1 MIDTELKKKF
11 AAFIKANLT
20 SDSMSE
26 EDIIWILDECDKGN
40 KPTYDDFVKARRQ
53 PKNIESEDIHCQNCK
68 NSLLTFADDP
78 CKNCLMPDDHQP
90 TGFVHTCF
98 DKKEKETEVNCCEC
112 KNSDVKWYEEPCK
125 TCIRTGIHK
134 YFEKKDIVDAKD
146 RSMDF
151 GPNMMRQEEFK
162 IPDSIKMIIDQNM
175 KPSIVFPQLDGLKED
190 IKTYHDDTE
199 KYLTGFSGWLTRI
212 ETKVNTIKSHQIDL
226 EKANHAIEESLE
238 SINAKLDILDQR
250 MHDLRQHQILKDM
263 KCVTQV
269 KDISVRPEPKF
280 KINDEVQVLSD
291 LIKVKYTITDIFWS
305 NGPTSANGYY
315 YVVERP
321 NVKKHVHEDKLIPF
335 KQESKDIPSMAKEPP
350 KFKVGDIVKVTN
362 DSRNNDFFVCRI
374 KWSEHSKQWNYL
386 ISLDLENISGAF
398 WRMEKWLT
406 KSEDH
411 SEPLF
416 NVGDKVKLKHGK
428 VIYDVYSI
436 TYFMHDKKKVYRY
449 KIGHSASTTHYE
461 NENRLIKA

>member
-1 MIDTELKKKF
+1 MIDNELKKKF
-11 AAFIKANLT
+11 AAFIKANLP
-20 SDSMSE
+20 SESMSE
-26 EDIIWILDECDKGN
+26 EDIAWIMDECDKGN

-53 PKNIESEDIHCQNCK
+53 PKVIESEDICCYNCRNLYK
-68 NSLLTFADDP
+68 SFDEEP
-78 CKNCLMPDDHQP
+78 CKNCLIPDERQP
-90 TGFVHTCF
+90 FLFRHPHF
-98 DKKEKETEVNCCEC
+98 EEKETV
-112 KNSDVKWYEEPCK
+112 V
-125 TCIRTGIHK
+125 HK
-134 YFEKKDIVDAKD
+134 DD
-146 RSMDF
+146 SPLF

-175 KPSIVFPQLDGLKED
+175 KPSIVFPQLDGIKED

-212 ETKVNTIKSHQIDL
+212 ETKVNTIKSHQINL
-226 EKANHAIEESLE
+226 EKANHEIEDKIDKLTEALE
-238 SINAKLDILDQR
+238 SVNSKLDILDQR

-269 KDISVRPEPKF
+269 KDIPERPEPKF
-280 KINDEVQVLSD
+280 KVDDEVQVVAD
-291 LIKVKYTITDIFWS
+291 VFRVKYTIERIYWS
-305 NGPTSANGYY
+305 NGHASSRGWW
-315 YVVERP
+315 YVLESSSDKTRR
-321 NVKKHVHEDKLIPF
+321 HVQEDLLILF
-335 KQESKDIPSMAKEPP
+335 KQEDKEISSAKEPP

-374 KWSEHSKQWNYL
+374 KWSERSKRWNYL
-386 ISLDLENISGAF
+386 ISLDLEDISGAF

-411 SEPLF
+411 SDPLF
-416 NVGDKVKLKHGK
+416 KVGDKVKLKHGK
-428 VIYDVYSI
+428 TVYDVYSI

-449 KIGHSASTTHYE
+449 KIGHGASTTHYE